1 MVAGANIATI
11 AVMFAIGYSD
21 YISPIAH
28 PVLSTVGLAFPIVLI
43 ANLLFLFLWLIVY
56 RRMVFIPIIGFVM
69 CYIPIRKYIPFNIP
83 HDTPLG

>member
-1 MVAGANIATI
+1 MIQQLKTITLKMVAGANIATI

-43 ANLLFLFLWLIVY
+43 ANLLLDVWLFCMLLAE
-56 RRMVFIPIIGFVM
+56 
-69 CYIPIRKYIPFNIP
+69 
-83 HDTPLG
+83 